1 MHAHAIRDESVGA
14 IIDAWESIRDTA
26 DVGRLRFSIA
36 HGELTGI
43 RNLTRLAKLGAGLGV
58 QARMF
63 DTGVKASQAWGE
75 AAFVAAPNL
84 GAIEDLG
91 IPLGGGTDGAV
102 GHTYNPWEALAW
114 FVTGESLGGAPPRLD
129 AHRLSR
135 ARALAVY
142 TRGSAWFS
150 FEEHERGGVRMGDL
164 ADFAILTDDYFA
176 VAAPDIASISAWMT
190 LVDGRIV
197 HASN

>member
-1 MHAHAIRDESVGA
+1 
-14 IIDAWESIRDTA
+14 
-26 DVGRLRFSIA
+26 
-36 HGELTGI
+36 
-43 RNLTRLAKLGAGLGV
+43 
-58 QARMF
+58 MF

-75 AAFVAAPNL
+75 AAFAAAPNL

-129 AHRLSR
+129 SHRLSR

-190 LVDGRIV
+190 IVDGRIV